1 MRLNSD
7 PSGFIYAWDDCKSQ
21 PTWILRY
28 LQQADFC
35 LALLVG
41 KKTICVHAQQI
52 SFILIDVEQY
62 WARLVE
68 SCSFHRR
75 LFNHFVVKSF
85 QEVVVMLSSLIV
97 LAESFKH
104 DCTLKEFNF
113 NGNYILRFPMDKNGK
128 RSSTSI
134 AGWVCYFAIT
144 DLTRVVLHFFSHT
157 FLSLIY
163 IVNILHYIT

>member
-1 MRLNSD
+1 M
-7 PSGFIYAWDDCKSQ
+7 YAWDDCKSQ

-28 LQQADFC
+28 LQQVVLC
-35 LALLVG
+35 LLVLLVERG
-41 KKTICVHAQQI
+41 KK
-52 SFILIDVEQY
+52 LIYLRTQRIPFVFVDAEQY

-113 NGNYILRFPMDKNGK
+113 NGNYILRFQMDKNMRK

-134 AGWVCYFAIT
+134 VGWVFYFVIT
-144 DLTRVVLHFFSHT
+144 DLTRVWHCVFFSHIS
-157 FLSLIY
+157 LSY
-163 IVNILHYIT
+163 E